1 MKPIAYGAVA
11 LLAAAA
17 GFVIYRYGIEPGAA
31 PNSSAPLV
39 ATPPSTQ
46 SGTATPDTPSQ
57 STAIPT
63 ELPEFSLQDRD
74 GKPRSIRSW
83 PDKSMIVNFWATWC
97 APCRREIP
105 LLKTIQQKHGP
116 EGFQVV
122 GVAVDF
128 REDVL
133 KYAQDMAIDYPILI
147 GEQDGMDAVS
157 KFGMG
162 SLGFPFTVFTDSR
175 GRIVATHL
183 GELHPQQGEIILDAV
198 RQVNS
203 GALTPMAARA
213 VVTKQLAQLEGGPHS
228 TPDASKE
235 SGKT

>member
-11 LLAAAA
+11 LIAAAA
-17 GFVIYRYGIEPGAA
+17 GFVIYRYALEPR
-31 PNSSAPLV
+31 V
-39 ATPPSTQ
+39 ATDAPMAQAQLPAQ
-46 SGTATPDTPSQ
+46 QVQQAQARGAPG
-57 STAIPT
+57 IPT
-63 ELPEFSLQDRD
+63 ELPEFSLQGRD
-74 GKPRSIRSW
+74 GQPRSIRSW

-105 LLKTIQQKHGP
+105 LLKTLQQQHGA

-147 GEQDGMDAVS
+147 GEQDGLEAVN

-162 SLGFPFTVFTDSR
+162 TLGFPFTVFTDR
-175 GRIVATHL
+175 QGRIVATHL
-183 GELHPQQGEIILDAV
+183 GELHQDQVDIILGGV
-198 RQVNS
+198 RRVNS
-203 GALTPMAARA
+203 GELTPMAARA
-213 VVTKQLAQLEGGPHS
+213 VVTRQLAGL
-228 TPDASKE
+228 ASE
-235 SGKT
+235 AGS